1 MFAGK
6 KIMLERSLREGMNPP
21 PAKIGISRPTNLP
34 NLIKDGQPNGQKLS
48 FDSVYTSQCGHA
60 FSLSHSCSHLR
71 YHGNAVVTMATIV
84 IAAMATQLC
93 VLNCIIYISNCIAV
107 KLLSLLRHCRRLSFC
122 LRNLGSLFKAAALA
136 LSKSL
141 CNRLF
146 YFVGIRPSYRK
157 LLISHPNPLFRLSK
171 FGVKSLA
178 LRSVWFWLFLP
189 PPSVGVQLSGHVIS
203 ECRLSH
209 CSLVW
214 LPTISLRHQ
223 FYITV
228 IYVTLT
234 TVHSYQSYHGTKLC
248 YLVAKL
254 LNIGNQAT
262 ELCCQDNAVTWLPL
276 TLF

>member
-1 MFAGK
+1 MWPRVLTLAQ
-6 KIMLERSLREGMNPP
+6 LLASSLPWQR
-21 PAKIGISRPTNLP
+21 
-34 NLIKDGQPNGQKLS
+34 
-48 FDSVYTSQCGHA
+48 C
-60 FSLSHSCSHLR
+60 C
-71 YHGNAVVTMATIV
+71 YHGNNCHRRHGNT
-84 IAAMATQLC
+84 AMCAKLYY
-93 VLNCIIYISNCIAV
+93 IYIYISNCIAV

-189 PPSVGVQLSGHVIS
+189 PPNVGVQLSGHVIS

-209 CSLVW
+209 CILVW
-214 LPTISLRHQ
+214 LPTIR
-223 FYITV
+223 
-228 IYVTLT
+228 
-234 TVHSYQSYHGTKLC
+234 
-248 YLVAKL
+248 
-254 LNIGNQAT
+254 
-262 ELCCQDNAVTWLPL
+262 
-276 TLF
+276 